1 MDKLYTLLLVFPMQY
16 FVTEEWVEDPT
27 VSAEEFPTLWEQ
39 MVRPSLETLDK
50 MV

>member
-27 VSAEEFPTLWEQ
+27 VSAKEFSTLEQ

>member
-27 VSAEEFPTLWEQ
+27 VSAKFSTLEQ